1 MIFRHTNL
9 VLLLCAVQSALF
21 AQELAT
27 LGRPVMALMAAAVAV
42 LLLFLA
48 SEIEEVQ

>member
-1 MIFRHTNL
+1 MTFRHTKL

-27 LGRPVMALMAAAVAV
+27 LGRPVMASMAATVTV